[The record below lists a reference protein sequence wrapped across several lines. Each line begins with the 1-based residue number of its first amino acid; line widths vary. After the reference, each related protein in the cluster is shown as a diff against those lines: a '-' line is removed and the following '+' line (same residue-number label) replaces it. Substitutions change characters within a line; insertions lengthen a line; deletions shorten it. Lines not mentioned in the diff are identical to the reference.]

1 MGYKIHW
8 MCFKIPTKFNV
19 QTNLDEL
26 TAGIQSYTRRAEW
39 GMRVPAF
46 TEWLMIKNIFVYKL
60 HTSDRQRLWPI

>member
-1 MGYKIHW
+1 

-46 TEWLMIKNIFVYKL
+46 AE
-60 HTSDRQRLWPI
+60 